1 MAISE
6 EWRVGD
12 VRVVRLA
19 EIEARVPSSMVFGEQ
34 PMPEADWLRPHWQG
48 DDGRIGWSMHAFLIE
63 ERGRRMV
70 VDTCLGNDKVRSNP
84 FWNQRSGPFLSELRE
99 LGFAP
104 ESIERVL
111 CTHLHFDHVG
121 WNTRLVD
128 GKWIPTFPNARYW
141 VTRAEWEHASAQPPE
156 PGEDPLGDSVRPL
169 FAAELVDLVESDA
182 RVSDAISFE
191 STPGHTPGH
200 VAVRIRSRGEEAV
213 ITGDLIHH
221 PAQIGAPEVA
231 VAFDWDA
238 ELALRT
244 RRAFVREHANR
255 AVLVLGTHFHTPAG
269 GWIVADAAGNRFVP
283 STQENVA

>member
-34 PMPEADWLRPHWQG
+34 PLPQTDWLRPHWQS

-63 ERGRRMV
+63 ESGRRMV

-121 WNTRLVD
+121 WTR
-128 GKWIPTFPNARYW
+128 GWWTGNGSPRFR
-141 VTRAEWEHASAQPPE
+141 TRA
-156 PGEDPLGDSVRPL
+156 
-169 FAAELVDLVESDA
+169 
-182 RVSDAISFE
+182 
-191 STPGHTPGH
+191 
-200 VAVRIRSRGEEAV
+200 
-213 ITGDLIHH
+213 TG
-221 PAQIGAPEVA
+221 
-231 VAFDWDA
+231 
-238 ELALRT
+238 
-244 RRAFVREHANR
+244 
-255 AVLVLGTHFHTPAG
+255 
-269 GWIVADAAGNRFVP
+269 
-283 STQENVA
+283 